1 MSNESHMGDM
11 KTVKHPRRRGC
22 LIGIVV
28 FFALCVVLNALGF
41 STKEAGVPDT
51 TGTDAASAVQ
61 DLNNAGF
68 KNIKGKEIVSS
79 ADNQGVSIDLTT
91 STNGY
96 TVVSQS
102 PNSGSIKTDSE
113 ITLTVEVTS
122 LYEKEKEGAA
132 TDTSAESS
140 NTTSSGNASTS
151 EDASSKSD
159 SEESATSSSSSTS
172 ALSETTA
179 VSYTRLTGEKLF
191 NKFKLHTFTGNLK
204 VTDLGDG
211 TFNVTCDCDVTDVN
225 GNSVKDARCVAVIGG
240 TDANPTCIAF
250 SVGNTVYIE
259 NDE

>member
-1 MSNESHMGDM
+1 MGDT
-11 KTVKHPRRRGC
+11 KTAKHPRRRGC

-28 FFALCVVLNALGF
+28 FFALCVVLSALGF
-41 STKEAGVPDT
+41 STKEDGVPDT

-151 EDASSKSD
+151 EDASSSKSD
-159 SEESATSSSSSTS
+159 SEESATSSSPSTS
-172 ALSETTA
+172 TLSQATA

-191 NKFKLHTFTGNLK
+191 NKFKLHTLTGNLK
-204 VTDLGDG
+204 VTDLEDG

-225 GNSVKDARCVAVIGG
+225 GNSVKNAKCVAVIGG

-250 SVGNTVYIE
+250 AVGNTVYIE